1 MRRPLPRTERMNDE
15 PPPSL
20 WEALKERK
28 VVRVALTYAAVAWA
42 VVIGGSELSQI
53 LELPTWVPKVV
64 LTLAV
69 LGFPVAL
76 VLAWAFEV
84 TPEGVRR
91 AEPLPGPSGGRAS
104 RKPFLAGIAAG
115 ISAISLLAF
124 LSRDG
129 PAGPGVGGVVP
140 EGEIARDEDL
150 VAILPFRYSGPAE
163 LDYLGDGVFQLL
175 ASRFT
180 GEVGP
185 RATDPTATAAVWD
198 EERVVDPTTAARAVA
213 SRLRAGSVLTGGVVA
228 GPGGLTL
235 TASLRDAETDA
246 EIGAASAQGPTDSLA
261 AVVERLAG
269 GILSL
274 SVGEYPESLEQLTSA
289 DPDALR
295 EYLLGQVEFRNGRW
309 ISARDRFVRAVEADS
324 TFALAAIWAADSGS
338 NVPGAAIETYLE
350 LAWRHQ
356 ERLSERD
363 RVYLRARL
371 GPGYP
376 GPDTRD
382 ERRRAYEAAARI
394 MPDRANIW
402 YFLGENTVHFPRD
415 REDIDRAQQYFQRAV
430 DVDPT
435 NANALLHQQVAH
447 HLRGDLESVAEV
459 NDRMVAR
466 DTSSVARLQARWF
479 HALADLDSSR
489 VIALYDSLTQAD
501 AVFLLGV
508 PFDSPAMLLGEW
520 QIAPI
525 LENIEARRSRVT
537 PSDPFAM
544 TRYFDFYYSYQDL
557 GLSERANGVLTEY
570 ERLTGNRYD
579 RMRVFDALYGA
590 LPEEVGRAA
599 AERIQNE
606 LDSLSDEEWT
616 PTWAGQLAAVEIWRV
631 EQGDPSRV
639 SETARR
645 IRAQGVD
652 APPATQM
659 AMEALALLLEAMV
672 QSRDGDARARETIEA
687 FDELFLQGLAYGVDL
702 YDAMVL
708 VTADVYERLGEPE
721 TALEALERESRF
733 NNFRWP
739 YGAHFARERGR
750 LAAVAGDTARAIREY
765 EYYTTLRSQAE
776 LGLRDELEAVRAELE
791 ALRGR

>member
-1 MRRPLPRTERMNDE
+1 MSEQ

-20 WEALKERK
+20 WAELKERK
-28 VVRVALTYAAVAWA
+28 VVRVALTYAAVGWA
-42 VVIGGSELSQI
+42 VVIGGAELSQI
-53 LELPTWVPKVV
+53 LELPAWVPKVV
-64 LTLAV
+64 LTLTV
-69 LGFPVAL
+69 LGFPVAV

-91 AEPLPGPSGGRAS
+91 AEPLPSPSGRRAS
-104 RKPFLAGIAAG
+104 RKPFIAGVAAG

-124 LSRDG
+124 LIRDD
-129 PAGPGVGGVVP
+129 PAGAGAGGVAP
-140 EGEIARDEDL
+140 GGEIAPDGDL

-198 EERVVDPTTAARAVA
+198 EERAADPTMAARSVA

-246 EIGAASAQGPTDSLA
+246 EIAAATAHGPADSLA

-289 DPDALR
+289 DPNALR

-309 ISARDRFVRAVEADS
+309 INARDHFVRAVEADT
-324 TFALAAIWAADSGS
+324 TFALAAIWAADSGN
-338 NVPGAAIETYLE
+338 NVPGAAIESYLR

-363 RVYLRARL
+363 LVYLRARL

-394 MPDRANIW
+394 TPDRANIW
-402 YFLGENTVHFPRD
+402 YFLGENAVHFPRD
-415 REDIDRAQQYFQRAV
+415 RDDVDRALQYFQRAV
-430 DVDPT
+430 ELDPT
-435 NANALLHQQVAH
+435 NTNALLHLQVAH
-447 HLRGDLESVAEV
+447 HLRGDIGGVVEV
-459 NDRMVAR
+459 VDRMAAL
-466 DTSSVARLQARWF
+466 DTSSVAQLQARWF
-479 HALADLDSSR
+479 HALAERDSTR
-489 VIALYDSLTQAD
+489 VIALYDSLTEAD
-501 AVFLLGV
+501 AILFMGV

-520 QIAPI
+520 QVAPI
-525 LENIEARRSRVT
+525 LASIEGRRARVT

-544 TRYFDFYYSYQDL
+544 SMYFDFYYSYQDL

-570 ERLTGNRYD
+570 ERLSGNRFD
-579 RMRVFDALYGA
+579 RMRLFDALYGA

-599 AERIQNE
+599 ADRIQTE
-606 LDSLSDEEWT
+606 LDALSEEEWT
-616 PTWAGQLAAVEIWRV
+616 STWAGQLAAVEIWRV

-639 SETARR
+639 EETTRR
-645 IRAQGVD
+645 IRAQGLD
-652 APPATQM
+652 APRSTEM

-672 QSRDGDARARETIEA
+672 QSRDGGPRARESIAA
-687 FDELFLQGLAYGVDL
+687 FDQLFLQGLAYGVDL

-721 TALEALERESRF
+721 TALRALERESSF
-733 NNFRWP
+733 DNFRWP
-739 YGAHFARERGR
+739 YSARFARERGR
-750 LAAVAGDTARAIREY
+750 LAALTGDTARAIREY

-776 LGLRDELEAVRAELE
+776 LRLRDELEAVRVELE
-791 ALRGR
+791 TLRGR